1 MTPARRCRRAIGLSA
16 VAGLVWAG
24 VASAQSQRELWITPV
39 PQGTMVAVGSWAVSS
54 KGDVHFSLAV
64 PDEATWVST
73 ARVAV
78 IAQSDTVMTYDV
90 TMAHSSGG
98 LSQDAYT
105 DGQAAVGPIVLVA
118 GQVHEIDVRF
128 SRVIRGLRA
137 QQAPRAVHRVR
148 RDRPAPLAIRW
159 QVAGPRQRLSRP
171 PPGHPFSSGLGS
183 EPSGDA
189 GPPQA
194 PPPPGPG

>member
-1 MTPARRCRRAIGLSA
+1 
-16 VAGLVWAG
+16 
-24 VASAQSQRELWITPV
+24 
-39 PQGTMVAVGSWAVSS
+39 MVAVGSWAVSS

-118 GQVHEIDVRF
+118 GQVHEIDVSSVLPTELVPGRNYLALHLTT
-128 SRVIRGLRA
+128 SPKNAVWVIGLRFGYEILEGD
-137 QQAPRAVHRVR
+137 QG
-148 RDRPAPLAIRW
+148 PAGPAGPAGGP
-159 QVAGPRQRLSRP
+159 QGEEGPAGAAGDPVAG
-171 PPGHPFSSGLGS
+171 SGTTPTP
-183 EPSGDA
+183 EPSST
-189 GPPQA
+189 GPPVFIRTGERAQR
-194 PPPPGPG
+194 